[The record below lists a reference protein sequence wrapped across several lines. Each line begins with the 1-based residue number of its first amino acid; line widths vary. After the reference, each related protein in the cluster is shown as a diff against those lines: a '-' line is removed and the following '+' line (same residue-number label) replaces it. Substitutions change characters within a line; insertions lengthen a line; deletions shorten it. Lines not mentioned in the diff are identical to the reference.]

1 MANIEEYNPNEV
13 YYNYSGLLSKNRMVN
28 FVIGMRGGGKSYNF
42 KKYMIKKY
50 LEKGEMFMIVRR
62 RDSEL
67 EMMRKTYFNDV
78 KQEFEEHEFIV
89 KGNVIM
95 IDGEEAG
102 YFQALSTA
110 TNIRSSSFPT
120 TQTIFFEEF
129 IIENINTNN
138 NYLKN
143 EVTVLFGLCETVFR
157 DRPGVRLIFAANNGG
172 ITNPYF
178 DHFNIKPN
186 PNKRYTVTD
195 KCVVEYYDNPYFIEY
210 KKSRKAF
217 SDIYA
222 DTEYEKYAVYNQSLF
237 DVGDRF
243 IKQRPAHARYY
254 FGINYNGVDY
264 SFWTEIGSH
273 EVYMTKGADKSHP
286 FYFAVTD
293 SDHWEQTQR
302 LKSFRNHVRVQH
314 VKYSYNISQLYFNDV
329 IIRERFNEMKPF
341 FNV

>member
-1 MANIEEYNPNEV
+1 MANIEEYNQNEV
-13 YYNYSGLLSKNRMVN
+13 FYNYSGLLSKNRMVN

-50 LEKGEMFMIVRR
+50 LKDGKQFMIVRR

-78 KQEFEEHEFIV
+78 KAEFEDHEFLI
-89 KGNVIM
+89 KGNLIL

-110 TNIRSSSFPT
+110 TNIRSSSFPLVD
-120 TQTIFFEEF
+120 TIFFEEF

-143 EVTVLFGLCETVFR
+143 EVIVLFGLCETVFR
-157 DRPGVRLIFAANNGG
+157 DRTGVRLIFAANNGG

-178 DHFNIKPN
+178 EHFSIKPN
-186 PNKRYTVTD
+186 PDKRYTVTD

-222 DTEYEKYAVYNQSLF
+222 DTDYEKYAVYNQTLF
-237 DVGDRF
+237 DIGDRF
-243 IKQRPAHARYY
+243 IQKRPSTAFYY
-254 FGINYNGVDY
+254 FGVNYNGEDF
-264 SFWTEIGSH
+264 SFWVNMGTDEI
-273 EVYMTKGADKSHP
+273 YMCKGADKTHR

-293 SDHWEQTQR
+293 NDHWEQTIK
-302 LKSFRNHVRVQH
+302 LKSFKNHPRIKT
-314 VKYSYNISQLYFNDV
+314 VKYAYGISQLYFNDV
-329 IIRERFNEMKPF
+329 LIREKFKEMSKF
-341 FNV
+341 FSI

>member
-13 YYNYSGLLSKNRMVN
+13 FYNYSGLLSKNRMVN

-50 LEKGEMFMIVRR
+50 LKDGKQFMIVRR

-78 KQEFEEHEFIV
+78 KAEFEDHEFVI
-89 KGNVIM
+89 KGNLIL

-110 TNIRSSSFPT
+110 TNIRSSSFPLVD
-120 TQTIFFEEF
+120 TIFFEEF

-143 EVTVLFGLCETVFR
+143 EVIVLFGLCETVFR
-157 DRPGVRLIFAANNGG
+157 DRTGVRLIFAANNGG

-178 DHFNIKPN
+178 EHFGIKPN
-186 PNKRYTVTD
+186 PDKRYTVTD

-222 DTEYEKYAVYNQSLF
+222 DTDYEKYAVYNQTLF
-237 DVGDRF
+237 DIGDRF
-243 IKQRPAHARYY
+243 IQKRPSTAFYY
-254 FGINYNGVDY
+254 FGINYNGEDF
-264 SFWTEIGSH
+264 SFWVNMGTDEI
-273 EVYMTKGADKSHP
+273 YMCKGADKTHR

-293 SDHWEQTQR
+293 NDHWEQTIK
-302 LKSFRNHVRVQH
+302 LKSFKNHPRIKA
-314 VKYSYNISQLYFNDV
+314 VKYAYGISQLYFNDV
-329 IIRERFNEMKPF
+329 LIREKFKEMAKF
-341 FNV
+341 FSI

>member
-1 MANIEEYNPNEV
+1 
-13 YYNYSGLLSKNRMVN
+13 MVN

-42 KKYMIKKY
+42 KKYMLKKY
-50 LEKGEMFMIVRR
+50 FEKGEMFMIIRR

-67 EMMRKTYFNDV
+67 EMMRKTYFNDI
-78 KQEFEEHEFIV
+78 KQEFEDHEFTI

-110 TNIRSSSFPT
+110 TNIRSSSFPRV
-120 TQTIFFEEF
+120 QTIFFEEF

-138 NYLKN
+138 TYLKN

-157 DRPGVRLIFAANNGG
+157 DRSGVRLIFAANNGG

-178 DHFNIKPN
+178 DHFNIRPN

-195 KCVVEYYDNPYFIEY
+195 KCVVEYYDNPYFIEH

-217 SDIYA
+217 SDVYA
-222 DTEYEKYAVYNQSLF
+222 DTDYEKYAVYNESLF

-243 IKQRPAHARYY
+243 IKPKPPHARYLM
-254 FGINYNGVDY
+254 GVNYNGIDY
-264 SFWTEIGSH
+264 SFWNDIGTHEI
-273 EVYMTKGADKSHP
+273 YMTKGADMSHP

-293 SDHWEQTQR
+293 SDHWEQTHR
-302 LKSFRNHVRVQH
+302 LKSFKNHPRVQR
-314 VKYSYNISQLYFNDV
+314 VKYSYNISQLFFTDV
-329 IIRERFNEMKPF
+329 ITRERFNEIKPF
-341 FNV
+341 FNL